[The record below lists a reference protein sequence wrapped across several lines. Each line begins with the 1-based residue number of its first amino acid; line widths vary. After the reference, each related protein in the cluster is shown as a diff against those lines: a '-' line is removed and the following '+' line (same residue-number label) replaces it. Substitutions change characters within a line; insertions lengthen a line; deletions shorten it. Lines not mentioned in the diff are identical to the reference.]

1 MKQCTT
7 LIGAHNGQKVQ
18 CSREMDHKGE
28 HCADVVV
35 HGNTQRTFAENREFD
50 KNVIPYS
57 MVVKVKPDDEEIECQ
72 SCGIK
77 YVERDHAHDHYCVT
91 CSFWI
96 SRAKNF
102 QKSRS
107 ENITGR
113 ENTTI
118 VTLDYELYSICP
130 SDTRGFSSATFE
142 IGLLGSNETINVKGP
157 WLGGTVP
164 MHLRDEFKPNVRFAK
179 RVA

>member
-18 CSREMDHKGE
+18 CSREFDHAGE

-35 HGNTQRTFAENREFD
+35 HGETQRVFAENREFD
-50 KNVIPYS
+50 KNAVPYS
-57 MVVKVKPDDEEIECQ
+57 MVVTIKADDKEIECK

-77 YVERDHAHDHYCVT
+77 YVDSEYSGEYCAQ

-96 SRAKNF
+96 SRAKHF

-107 ENITGR
+107 EHVTGR
-113 ENTTI
+113 ENATI

-130 SDTRGFSSATFE
+130 SDTRGFSGAAFAV
-142 IGLLGSNETINVKGP
+142 GLLGSNEAIKIKGP
-157 WLGGTVP
+157 WYGGSVP
-164 MHLRDEFKPNVRFAK
+164 MHLRDEFKPNVKFVK